1 MRYAIVTPVKNE
13 EAFIEKTILSVVSQ
27 KTLPAVWIVVN
38 DGSTDRTKEILD
50 GYAARFPW
58 IELVHLGTRRHRE
71 AGGEG
76 VVGIGLKRLTL
87 TDYDCVVRMDAD
99 MAFDDSYFDLL
110 FKRFRENPKLGIASG
125 VCVVRDGRR
134 LVEETHP
141 EFHTRGALKTYRV
154 ACLSEIGGL
163 EPCLGWDTIDE
174 IRAQMLGWETR
185 SFRELRVEHLRK
197 TQTAMGAKRGFVNLG
212 VASYYCGYHP
222 LYLLL
227 RSIRACARPPYV
239 VGGLSML
246 RGYLGGYWRGAPQVA
261 DRALIGFVR
270 RHQLRRLL
278 GLSTVWR

>member
-1 MRYAIVTPVKNE
+1 MKYAIVTPVKNE
-13 EAFIEKTILSVVSQ
+13 ESFIEKTILSVMNQ
-27 KTLPAVWIVVN
+27 KQPPAIWIVVN

-50 GYAARFPW
+50 RYAANVPW
-58 IELVHLGTRRHRE
+58 IEPLHLDGERPRE
-71 AGGEG
+71 PGGEG
-76 VVGIGLKRLTL
+76 VVGVALRRLRL
-87 TDYDCVVRMDAD
+87 TDYDFVVRMDAD
-99 MAFDDSYFDLL
+99 LSFDETYFDSI
-110 FKRFRENPKLGIASG
+110 FKRFRANPKLGIASG
-125 VCVVRDGRR
+125 VCVVREGQR

-141 EFHTRGALKTYRV
+141 RFHTRGPLKTYRV

-185 SFRELRVEHLRK
+185 SFPELRVEHLRK
-197 TQTAMGAKRGFVNLG
+197 TQTAMGAKRGFFNLG
-212 VASYYCGYHP
+212 FASYYCGYHP

-227 RSIRACARPPYV
+227 RSAKACARPPYV

-270 RHQLRRLL
+270 RHQIRRLL